1 MLFIVNYGRYIVY
14 ILGVFL
20 MEEIQLI
27 LAKNLKTIREKEKL
41 SLEKVSQLTG
51 VSKTMIGQIERGE
64 SSPTLTTIWKIANGL
79 KVSFTS
85 LINNPQ
91 PDTKVVLRND
101 VQVLLEDNG
110 RYKVYPSFPFQDDR
124 NFEIYTVEIETEGKL
139 NSEGHKEGT
148 EEFITVFEGEL
159 TIEINDCQ
167 YKLNSGDSI
176 RFKADR
182 PHSYRNFGRTQT
194 RLNMTIYYSTS

>member
-1 MLFIVNYGRYIVY
+1 
-14 ILGVFL
+14 

-27 LAKNLKTIREKEKL
+27 LAKNLKSIREKEKL

-51 VSKTMIGQIERGE
+51 VSKTMIGQIERGD

-85 LINNPQ
+85 LIDNPQ

-101 VQVLLEDNG
+101 VQVLSEDNG
-110 RYKVYPSFPFQDDR
+110 RYKVYPSFPFRDDR
-124 NFEIYTVEIETEGKL
+124 NFEIYMVEIDTEGKL
-139 NSEGHKEGT
+139 SSEAHKEGT

-159 TIEINDCQ
+159 TIDINDCQ
-167 YKLNSGDSI
+167 YTLNNGDSI

-182 PHSYRNFGRTQT
+182 PHTYTNSGRTLT
-194 RLNMTIYYSTS
+194 RLSMTIYYPAL

>member
-1 MLFIVNYGRYIVY
+1 
-14 ILGVFL
+14 

-27 LAKNLKTIREKEKL
+27 LAKNIKAIREKEKL

-51 VSKTMIGQIERGE
+51 VSKTMIGQIERGD

-91 PDTKVVLRND
+91 ADTKVVLRND
-101 VQVLLEDNG
+101 VQVLSEDNG
-110 RYKVYPSFPFQDDR
+110 RYKVYPSFPFQDER
-124 NFEIYTVEIETEGKL
+124 NFEIYTVEIEAEGKL
-139 NSEGHKEGT
+139 SSEAHKEGA

-167 YKLNSGDSI
+167 YKLSSGDSI

-182 PHSYRNFGRTQT
+182 PHTYKNSGRIVT
-194 RLNMTIYYSTS
+194 RLSMTIYYPAS